1 MMVARPCAFRLLS
14 TALLLTI
21 TLTLNVTAQAQSN
34 HDAARTAAEL
44 TSLTAEIAAIQALLE
59 ASEQER
65 DSLQSAL
72 REIDTQIGES
82 DLQLDLL
89 TSEQAALQQRLDD
102 LDAKDLRI
110 RAEQQ
115 KRAEIIDVSIEQL
128 WLLHQGAGLR
138 IWLGDQN
145 PQLIARNLAFLQAT
159 IADQQI
165 VMKEYEE
172 GLAELT
178 RNRESIAATQEMLQ
192 AQAEKQTR
200 LRQRLTDQRE
210 NQRQILSQI
219 NAQVRTEEERLAA
232 LTTDRDRLNTL
243 LIELSELAARAPAAP
258 QPFEASKGSMQMP
271 VAGEITNRFGSRRNT
286 DMLWRGWLI
295 NASIGSPVRAI
306 HPGQVIFS
314 DWLRGQGLLVVI
326 DHGEG
331 WLSLYARNHSLLRR
345 VGERVSASDVI
356 ARAGNS
362 GGGEQPG
369 LYFEIRQQSQPVDP
383 ADWIQ
388 RLEGER

>member
-1 MMVARPCAFRLLS
+1 MMVARPCTFRLLFN
-14 TALLLTI
+14 ALLLTI
-21 TLTLNVTAQAQSN
+21 TLTLNDAARAQFN
-34 HDAARTAAEL
+34 DDAARTAAEL
-44 TSLTAEIAAIQALLE
+44 TSLTIEIAAIQALIE

-65 DSLQSAL
+65 DSLQGAL
-72 REIDTQIGES
+72 REIDIQISES

-89 TSEQAALQQRLDD
+89 TNERAALQRQLDD
-102 LDAKDLRI
+102 LDAKGLGI
-110 RAEQQ
+110 RTAQK
-115 KRAEIIDVSIEQL
+115 KRAEMIDASIQQL
-128 WLLHQGAGLR
+128 WLLHQGGGLR

-145 PQLIARNLAFLQAT
+145 PQLITRNLAFLQAT

-165 VMKEYEE
+165 VIKEYEE

-178 RNRESIAATQEMLQ
+178 RNRDLIAATQEMLQ
-192 AQAEKQTR
+192 AQAEKQAQ
-200 LRQRLTDQRE
+200 LRQRLADQRE

-219 NAQVRTEEERLAA
+219 DAQVKTEEERLAA
-232 LTTDRDRLNTL
+232 LSADRDRLNTL
-243 LIELSELAARAPAAP
+243 LIELSELAARAPAPP
-258 QPFEASKGSMQMP
+258 QPFETSKGALQMP

-286 DMLWRGWLI
+286 DMLWRGWQI
-295 NASIGSPVRAI
+295 NASVGSPVRAI

-369 LYFEIRQQSQPVDP
+369 LYFEIRKQGQPVDP
-383 ADWIQ
+383 ADWI
-388 RLEGER
+388 RR

>member
-1 MMVARPCAFRLLS
+1 MMVARPCTFRLLFN
-14 TALLLTI
+14 ALLLTI
-21 TLTLNVTAQAQSN
+21 TLTLNDAAQAQFN
-34 HDAARTAAEL
+34 DDAARTAAEL
-44 TSLTAEIAAIQALLE
+44 TSLTIEIAAIQALIE

-65 DSLQSAL
+65 DSLQGAL
-72 REIDTQIGES
+72 REIDIQISES

-89 TSEQAALQQRLDD
+89 TNERAALQRQLDD
-102 LDAKDLRI
+102 LDAKGLGI
-110 RAEQQ
+110 RTAQK
-115 KRAEIIDVSIEQL
+115 KRAEMIDASIQQL
-128 WLLHQGAGLR
+128 WLLHQGGGLR

-145 PQLIARNLAFLQAT
+145 PQLITRNLAFLQAT

-165 VMKEYEE
+165 VIKEYEE

-178 RNRESIAATQEMLQ
+178 RNRDLIAATQETLQ
-192 AQAEKQTR
+192 AQAEKQAQ
-200 LRQRLTDQRE
+200 LRQRLADQRE

-219 NAQVRTEEERLAA
+219 DAQVKTEEERLAA
-232 LTTDRDRLNTL
+232 LSADRDRLNTL
-243 LIELSELAARAPAAP
+243 LIELSELAARAPAPP
-258 QPFEASKGSMQMP
+258 QPFETSKGALQMP

-286 DMLWRGWLI
+286 DMLWRGWQI
-295 NASIGSPVRAI
+295 NASVGSPVRAI

-369 LYFEIRQQSQPVDP
+369 LYFEIRKQGQPVDP
-383 ADWIQ
+383 ADWI
-388 RLEGER
+388 RR

>member
-1 MMVARPCAFRLLS
+1 MYKRQ
-14 TALLLTI
+14 I
-21 TLTLNVTAQAQSN
+21 
-34 HDAARTAAEL
+34 
-44 TSLTAEIAAIQALLE
+44 EIAAIQALIE

-65 DSLQSAL
+65 DSLQGAL
-72 REIDTQIGES
+72 REIDIQISES

-89 TSEQAALQQRLDD
+89 TNERAALQRQLDD
-102 LDAKDLRI
+102 LDAKGLGI
-110 RAEQQ
+110 RTAQK
-115 KRAEIIDVSIEQL
+115 KRAEMIDASIQQL
-128 WLLHQGAGLR
+128 WLLHQGGGLR

-145 PQLIARNLAFLQAT
+145 PQLITRNLAFLQAT

-165 VMKEYEE
+165 VIKEYEE

-178 RNRESIAATQEMLQ
+178 RNRDLIAATQEMLQ
-192 AQAEKQTR
+192 AQAEKQAQ
-200 LRQRLTDQRE
+200 LRQRLADQRE

-219 NAQVRTEEERLAA
+219 DAQVKTEEERLAA
-232 LTTDRDRLNTL
+232 LSADRDRLNTL
-243 LIELSELAARAPAAP
+243 LIELSELAARAPAPP
-258 QPFEASKGSMQMP
+258 QPFETSKGALKMP

-286 DMLWRGWLI
+286 DMLWRGWQI
-295 NASIGSPVRAI
+295 NASVGSPVRAI

-369 LYFEIRQQSQPVDP
+369 LYFEIRKQGQPVDP
-383 ADWIQ
+383 ADWI
-388 RLEGER
+388 RR

>member
-1 MMVARPCAFRLLS
+1 MMVARPCTFRLLFN
-14 TALLLTI
+14 ALLLTI
-21 TLTLNVTAQAQSN
+21 TLTLNDAARAQFN
-34 HDAARTAAEL
+34 DDAARTAAEL
-44 TSLTAEIAAIQALLE
+44 TSLTTEIAAIQARLE

-65 DSLQSAL
+65 DSLQGAL
-72 REIDTQIGES
+72 REIDIQISES

-89 TSEQAALQQRLDD
+89 TNERAALQRQLDD
-102 LDAKDLRI
+102 LDAKGLGI
-110 RAEQQ
+110 QTEQK
-115 KRAEIIDVSIEQL
+115 KRAEMIDASIQQL
-128 WLLHQGAGLR
+128 WLLHQGGGLR

-145 PQLIARNLAFLQAT
+145 PQLITRNLAFLQAT

-165 VMKEYEE
+165 VIKEYEE

-178 RNRESIAATQEMLQ
+178 RNRDSIAATQETLQ
-192 AQAEKQTR
+192 AQAEKQAQ
-200 LRQRLTDQRE
+200 LRQRLADQRE
-210 NQRQILSQI
+210 NQRQILIQI
-219 NAQVRTEEERLAA
+219 DAQVKTEEERLAA
-232 LTTDRDRLNTL
+232 LSADRDRLNTL
-243 LIELSELAARAPAAP
+243 LIELSELAARAPAPP
-258 QPFEASKGSMQMP
+258 QPFETSKGALQMP

-286 DMLWRGWLI
+286 DMLWRGWQI
-295 NASIGSPVRAI
+295 NASVGSPVRAI

-369 LYFEIRQQSQPVDP
+369 LYFEIRQQGQPVDP
-383 ADWIQ
+383 ADWI
-388 RLEGER
+388 RR

>member
-1 MMVARPCAFRLLS
+1 MMVARPCTFHLQS
-14 TALLLTI
+14 NALLLTI
-21 TLTLNVTAQAQSN
+21 TLMLNVAARAQPNA
-34 HDAARTAAEL
+34 DAAQTAAEL
-44 TSLTAEIAAIQALLE
+44 TSLTAEIAAIQALLK

-65 DSLQSAL
+65 DTLQSAL
-72 REIDTQIGES
+72 REIDIQIGES

-89 TSEQAALQQRLDD
+89 TSEQAALQRRVDD
-102 LDAKDLRI
+102 LDAKGFGI

-115 KRAEIIDVSIEQL
+115 KRAEIIEASIQQL
-128 WLLHQGAGLR
+128 WLLHQGGGLR

-165 VMKEYEE
+165 MIREYE
-172 GLAELT
+172 GSLAKLT
-178 RNRESIAATQEMLQ
+178 LNRDSIAATQETLH
-192 AQAEKQTR
+192 AQTEKQTQ
-200 LRQRLTDQRE
+200 LRQRLADQRE
-210 NQRQILSQI
+210 NQRQILREI
-219 NAQVRTEEERLAA
+219 DAQVKTEEERLIA
-232 LTTDRDRLNTL
+232 LSADRDRLNTL
-243 LIELSELAARAPAAP
+243 LIELSELAPRAPAP
-258 QPFEASKGSMQMP
+258 RQPFETSKGRLQMP

-295 NASIGSPVRAI
+295 HASVGAPVKAI
-306 HPGQVIFS
+306 HAGQVIFS

-345 VGERVSASDVI
+345 VGEQVSASDVI

-369 LYFEIRQQSQPVDP
+369 LYFEIRQHGQPIDP
-383 ADWIQ
+383 ADWI
-388 RLEGER
+388 RR

>member
-1 MMVARPCAFRLLS
+1 MITGVVARLRTLHLLS
-14 TALLLTI
+14 SALLLTLA
-21 TLTLNVTAQAQSN
+21 LTLSVAAKAQPN
-34 HDAARTAAEL
+34 DDAARTAAAL

-72 REIDTQIGES
+72 REIDTQISES

-89 TSEQAALQQRLDD
+89 TNERAALQQQLDG
-102 LDAKDLRI
+102 LDAKSVGI
-110 RAEQQ
+110 RTAQK
-115 KRAEIIDVSIEQL
+115 KRAEMIDASVQQL
-128 WLLHQGAGLR
+128 WLLHQGGGLR

-145 PQLIARNLAFLQAT
+145 PQLIARNLAFLKAT

-165 VMKEYEE
+165 VLKEYEE

-178 RNRESIAATQEMLQ
+178 RNRDSIAATQETLQ
-192 AQAEKQTR
+192 AQTERQTR
-200 LRQRLTDQRE
+200 LRQRLADQRE

-219 NAQVRTEEERLAA
+219 DAQVKTEEERLAA
-232 LTTDRDRLNTL
+232 LSADRDRLNTL
-243 LIELSELAARAPAAP
+243 LIELSELTARAPAPRQA
-258 QPFEASKGSMQMP
+258 FETAKGRLEMP

-286 DMLWRGWLI
+286 DMVWRGWLI
-295 NASIGSPVRAI
+295 NASIGAPVRAI

-331 WLSLYARNHSLLRR
+331 WLSLYAHNDSLLRR
-345 VGERVSASDVI
+345 VGEQVSASDVI

-362 GGGEQPG
+362 GGGEQSG
-369 LYFEIRQQSQPVDP
+369 LYFEIRQQGQPVDP

-388 RLEGER
+388 R

>member
-1 MMVARPCAFRLLS
+1 MMVARPCTFRLLFN
-14 TALLLTI
+14 ALLLTI
-21 TLTLNVTAQAQSN
+21 TLTLNDAARAQFN
-34 HDAARTAAEL
+34 DDAARTAAEL
-44 TSLTAEIAAIQALLE
+44 TSLTIEIAAIQALIE

-65 DSLQSAL
+65 DSLQGAL
-72 REIDTQIGES
+72 REIDIQISES

-89 TSEQAALQQRLDD
+89 TNERAALQRQLDD
-102 LDAKDLRI
+102 LDAKGLGI
-110 RAEQQ
+110 RTAQK
-115 KRAEIIDVSIEQL
+115 KRAEMIDASIQQL
-128 WLLHQGAGLR
+128 WLLHQGGGLR

-145 PQLIARNLAFLQAT
+145 PQLITRNLAFLQAT

-165 VMKEYEE
+165 VIKEYEE

-178 RNRESIAATQEMLQ
+178 RNRDLIAATQEMLQ
-192 AQAEKQTR
+192 AQAEKQAQ
-200 LRQRLTDQRE
+200 LRQRLADQRE

-219 NAQVRTEEERLAA
+219 DAQVKTEEERLAA
-232 LTTDRDRLNTL
+232 LSADRDRLNTL
-243 LIELSELAARAPAAP
+243 LIELSELAARAPAPP
-258 QPFEASKGSMQMP
+258 QPFETSKGALKMP

-286 DMLWRGWLI
+286 DMLWRGWQI
-295 NASIGSPVRAI
+295 NASVGSPVRAI

-369 LYFEIRQQSQPVDP
+369 LYFEIRKQGQPVDP
-383 ADWIQ
+383 ADWI
-388 RLEGER
+388 RR